1 VKKRFNHLEI
11 AIRIKSPTGT
21 LLSEH
26 IIRDQTV
33 ELINY
38 FPSGVIWQHMKDVP
52 LERFTAELTKVL
64 ADASN

>member
-1 VKKRFNHLEI
+1 VTKRFNQLEI
-11 AIRIKSPTGT
+11 AIRIKSPTGA

-26 IIRDQTV
+26 IIRGETV

-52 LERFTAELTKVL
+52 LE
-64 ADASN
+64 